1 MAPELTGKTLSGE
14 DFDLADLRG
23 KPVLLDFWG
32 TWCGPCKAA
41 TPAIKHL
48 YESYGRDGRMAFV
61 GIDLD
66 YSVESAA
73 NYVEQEGLAWPQVAT
88 GSWGEDNAVLQ
99 AFAVTSAPSF
109 WLIGADGTIL
119 ARDIP
124 LVDLNRQVEAALKKA
139 RAVRH

>member
-14 DFDLADLRG
+14 AFDLADLRG

-109 WLIGADGTIL
+109 WLIGADGMIL

-124 LVDLNRQVEAALKKA
+124 LVDLARQVEAALKKA